1 MIYFF
6 RCIYIDSVDSGRS
19 SDTGTHQ
26 SWTSSTGSSTKS
38 STKSASDSGVAGAS
52 GAPGAIAG
60 AASVTGPGGN
70 NNPNNVQIVPHTFCD
85 YLGSIKRRISPSS
98 TGWVL
103 YFYSIILLKSFFIAV
118 ARSSWTMSDMVKYKG
133 SEL

>member
-1 MIYFF
+1 MKLKFWIFFATANKQHFKNLIYFF

-60 AASVTGPGGN
+60 AASVTSPGGN

-103 YFYSIILLKSFFIAV
+103 YSF
-118 ARSSWTMSDMVKYKG
+118 MY
-133 SEL
+133 

>member
-1 MIYFF
+1 MKIFDISCLLKWATFKKNIYFF

-60 AASVTGPGGN
+60 ATSVTSPGGN

-98 TGWVL
+98 TG
-103 YFYSIILLKSFFIAV
+103 
-118 ARSSWTMSDMVKYKG
+118 
-133 SEL
+133 

>member
-1 MIYFF
+1 MQVPEDSDDNNEQANITDDDMMTPTDVTGGKTGSKTGGS

-26 SWTSSTGSSTKS
+26 SWTSSSGSSTKS
-38 STKSASDSGVAGAS
+38 STKSASDSAKA
-52 GAPGAIAG
+52 AATG
-60 AASVTGPGGN
+60 AASSAPAAAGGI

-98 TGWVL
+98 TG
-103 YFYSIILLKSFFIAV
+103 
-118 ARSSWTMSDMVKYKG
+118 
-133 SEL
+133 

>member
-1 MIYFF
+1 M
-6 RCIYIDSVDSGRS
+6 DSGRS

-38 STKSASDSGVAGAS
+38 STKSASDSGVAGA
-52 GAPGAIAG
+52 PGATAG
-60 AASVTGPGGN
+60 ATSVTGPGGI

-98 TGWVL
+98 TG
-103 YFYSIILLKSFFIAV
+103 
-118 ARSSWTMSDMVKYKG
+118 
-133 SEL
+133 

>member
-1 MIYFF
+1 MQVPEDSDEGSCNNEQEANITDSDDMMTPTVVTGGKTGSKTGGS

-26 SWTSSTGSSTKS
+26 SWTSSSGSSTKS
-38 STKSASDSGVAGAS
+38 STKSASDSAKA
-52 GAPGAIAG
+52 AAATG
-60 AASVTGPGGN
+60 AASSAAAAAGGI

-98 TGWVL
+98 TG
-103 YFYSIILLKSFFIAV
+103 
-118 ARSSWTMSDMVKYKG
+118 
-133 SEL
+133 

>member
-1 MIYFF
+1 MFRNIFIF
-6 RCIYIDSVDSGRS
+6 CRCIYIDSVDSGRS

-60 AASVTGPGGN
+60 AASVTSPGGN

-98 TGWVL
+98 TGWV
-103 YFYSIILLKSFFIAV
+103 FYSSYAWK
-118 ARSSWTMSDMVKYKG
+118 KHH
-133 SEL
+133 

>member
-1 MIYFF
+1 MFIY

-60 AASVTGPGGN
+60 AASVTSPGGN

-98 TGWVL
+98 TG
-103 YFYSIILLKSFFIAV
+103 
-118 ARSSWTMSDMVKYKG
+118 
-133 SEL
+133 